1 MKCFLKVKMF
11 LIKVSYPIKSQQQ
24 KMKQLGGE
32 LVKIFKSLEA
42 VGRSS

>member
-42 VGRSS
+42 AGRPS